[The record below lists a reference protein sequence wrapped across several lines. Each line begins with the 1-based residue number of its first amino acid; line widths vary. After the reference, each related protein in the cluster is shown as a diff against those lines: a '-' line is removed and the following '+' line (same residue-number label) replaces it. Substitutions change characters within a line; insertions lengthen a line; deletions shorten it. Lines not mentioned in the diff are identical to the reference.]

1 MIRLKD
7 FSDMNSYRLKTRS
20 FALISLFLS
29 NTVNPEGEDIIMVS
43 IFEVFSE
50 YIVEMN
56 RYLQRIKE
64 LEMNKF
70 GLHAK
75 HTMCLYY
82 LGKYPEGLTPGELT
96 RLCCEDK
103 AATSRNLA
111 QLESCGLISREMPK
125 DKRAYRTVYNLT
137 ESGLATYESMNERVK
152 AALAGCSI
160 DMDDE
165 KREKFYIS
173 MKNILDNLKAYVEN
187 SES

>member
-1 MIRLKD
+1 MI
-7 FSDMNSYRLKTRS
+7 
-20 FALISLFLS
+20 
-29 NTVNPEGEDIIMVS
+29 S

-64 LEMNKF
+64 LEMKKL

-82 LGKYPEGLTPGELT
+82 LGKYPNGLTPGELT
-96 RLCCEDK
+96 KLCCEDK

-111 QLESCGLISREMPK
+111 QLEKSGLVYHEIPK

-137 ESGLATYESMNERVK
+137 ESGIATFSNINEKVK
-152 AALAGCSI
+152 SALAGCSI

-165 KREKFYIS
+165 KRERFYS
-173 MKNILDNLKAYVEN
+173 TMKNILDNLKAYVGNADNIKEA
-187 SES
+187 EE